1 MRKEDKRKMEE
12 EGKMSKDQLMEEL
25 VPELR
30 MLDSTVGQSFREL
43 IEFLFKTFPPK
54 HRENAKKPEV
64 KDPTN
69 AGEKKRAYYILCT
82 YYHPDKVD
90 ASKYGRKYK
99 VLCEEISKRI
109 NEKFGAMKG

>member
-1 MRKEDKRKMEE
+1 
-12 EGKMSKDQLMEEL
+12 
-25 VPELR
+25 
-30 MLDSTVGQSFREL
+30 MLDSTVGQTFREL

-69 AGEKKRAYYILCT
+69 AREKKRAYYILCT
-82 YYHPDKVD
+82 HYHPDKVD